1 MSLVTRCPKCSS
13 AFRVVADQLRLHDG
27 LVRCGACSHV
37 FDGFECLDSQLPT
50 LTNKVTDPEPDTPTV
65 EAFLSVPRE
74 PVAPAPMSG
83 AFAAPAFI
91 PPSPLLAAAEP
102 TVPNE
107 PVVMRGR
114 APSVV
119 DQRPEPRLARDP
131 DVKSVSRFNE
141 PEMEPSIEPVIG
153 EARLR
158 EPESVAPGSAPPP
171 FMEDEQGPG
180 VLSMIAWG
188 VACLLAFV
196 LLCLQVMYVYRNEIG
211 TAIPSM
217 RAPLNLMCSRLG
229 CEVSYVRQLQ
239 RITFTASSLQQT
251 QAAGTDGTP
260 PQYLLKFSMRNR
272 YDKPQPWPSLLLSL
286 EDAGGAV
293 VVRKMILPHEY
304 LPRTLLDQPF
314 AAGQELNLDLP
325 LVVHGQQVKGF
336 KLDKFFP

>member
-50 LTNKVTDPEPDTPTV
+50 LTNKVTEPEPDVPTV

-74 PVAPAPMSG
+74 PVA
-83 AFAAPAFI
+83 
-91 PPSPLLAAAEP
+91 
-102 TVPNE
+102 TVPLSATEPPVSNE

-119 DQRPEPRLARDP
+119 DQRPEPRLVRDP
-131 DVKSVSRFNE
+131 VIASNPGFSE
-141 PEMEPSIEPVIG
+141 PDIEPIIEPVIG

-158 EPESVAPGSAPPP
+158 DPQIAAPGSVPPP
-171 FMEDEQGPG
+171 FMEDEHEPG

-251 QAAGTDGTP
+251 QTAGADGTP

-325 LVVHGQQVKGF
+325 LVVHGQQVQGF